1 MPNQWL
7 GRIILL
13 QPQITKPMKILYI
26 ANRVP
31 FPPHGGY
38 PIVVYNS
45 IKGAINEGAEV
56 TLFSLNTNKH
66 YVSVRTLN
74 DPLLDKISFVTCSV
88 NIDVNAWKEVRSV
101 MSKRSHNVYRFYKAA
116 AVSQLRNLLRT
127 NKFDIIQFEG
137 LFVVPYL
144 PLVRQLSDAKVV
156 YRAHNIEYQI
166 WEQQAFAERFPL
178 RKLYLTHLS
187 AKLRQFEFDHM
198 NKFEAVA
205 TLNEADLRELKYQ
218 GCSVRLENISVMLDP
233 DDYKPDGTLA
243 EPLSIF
249 HLGSMDWLPNQ
260 EGLEWFLDHV
270 WDDLVKLNVGLT
282 LHIAGSNISP
292 EIERLADNDIRVY
305 PHLDDAKNFMN
316 SKSIMVVPLQ
326 SGSGMRVKIIEG
338 MAMKKCIIST
348 SLGAEGIRYE
358 HGKNILI
365 ADTAD
370 DFYRYILQCT
380 TDSGLV
386 ERIGEYARLL
396 FERDH
401 HIEPIGRKMM
411 NFYEK
416 LTLE

>member
-1 MPNQWL
+1 M
-7 GRIILL
+7 R
-13 QPQITKPMKILYI
+13 ILYI
-26 ANRVP
+26 TNRVP

-45 IKGAINEGAEV
+45 IKGALNEGAEV

-66 YVSVRTLN
+66 HVSVRTVK
-74 DPLLDKISFVTCSV
+74 DPLLDSISFVTCSI
-88 NIDVNAWKEVRSV
+88 NIDVNAWEEVKSV
-101 MSKRSHNVYRFYKAA
+101 MSKRSPHVFRYYKAA
-116 AVSQLRNLLRT
+116 AISQLKNILRK

-144 PLVRQLSDAKVV
+144 PLIRQLSQAMVV
-156 YRAHNIEYQI
+156 YRAHNIEYRI
-166 WEQQAFAERFPL
+166 WEQQAFAETFPI
-178 RKLYLTHLS
+178 RKFYLTYLS
-187 AKLRQFEFDHM
+187 SQLRQFEFDNM
-198 NKFEAVA
+198 NKFDAVV

-218 GCSVRLENISVMLDP
+218 GCSVRMDNFSVMLDP
-233 DDYKPDGTLA
+233 DDYRPDAAPTEA
-243 EPLSIF
+243 LSIF
-249 HLGSMDWLPNQ
+249 HLGSMEWLPNQ
-260 EGLEWFLDHV
+260 EGLQWFLEHV
-270 WDDLVKLNVGLT
+270 WDDLQKLNVGLT
-282 LHIAGSNISP
+282 FHIAGTNIP
-292 EIERLADNDIRVY
+292 QEIEELADHEIKVY
-305 PHLDDAKNFMN
+305 PHLDDAKSFMN

-396 FERDH
+396 FEKDH
-401 HIEPIGRKMM
+401 HIEPVAKRMM
-411 NFYEK
+411 NFYQK
-416 LTLE
+416 LTLQ

>member
-178 RKLYLTHLS
+178 RKLYLTYLS

-218 GCSVRLENISVMLDP
+218 GCSVRMENISVMLDP
-233 DDYKPDGTLA
+233 DDYKPDGTSA

>member
-1 MPNQWL
+1 
-7 GRIILL
+7 
-13 QPQITKPMKILYI
+13 MKILYI
-26 ANRVP
+26 TNRVP

-45 IKGAINEGAEV
+45 IKGALNEGAEV

-66 YVSVRTLN
+66 YVAVRNLT
-74 DPLLDKISFVTCSV
+74 DPLLDKISFVTCSI
-88 NIDVNAWKEVRSV
+88 NIDVNAWEEVKSV
-101 MSKRSHNVYRFYKAA
+101 MSKRSPNVFRFYRAG
-116 AVSQLRNLLRT
+116 AVSQLKSILQRNQ
-127 NKFDIIQFEG
+127 FDIIQFEG

-144 PLVRQLSDAKVV
+144 PLIRQLSQAKVV

-166 WEQQAFAERFPL
+166 WEHLAVAEKSPI
-178 RKLYLTHLS
+178 RKLYLTYLS
-187 AKLRQFEFDHM
+187 AKLRHFESDNMNNFD
-198 NKFEAVA
+198 AVV
-205 TLNEADLRELKYQ
+205 TFNEADLRELKYQ
-218 GCSVRLENISVMLDP
+218 GCNACMENFSVMLDP
-233 DDYKPDGTLA
+233 DDYLPQSGLA

-249 HLGSMDWLPNQ
+249 HLGSMDWMPNL
-260 EGLEWFLDHV
+260 EGLEWFIDHV
-270 WDDLVKLNVGLT
+270 WDDLEKLNVGLT
-282 LHIAGSNISP
+282 FHIAGNHMPP
-292 EIERLADNDIRVY
+292 EIMEISDDVIKVY
-305 PHLDDAKNFMN
+305 PDLDDAKQFMN

-396 FERDH
+396 FEKDH
-401 HIEPIGRKMM
+401 HIQSASKRIMD
-411 NFYEK
+411 FYQR
-416 LTLE
+416 LILQ

>member
-1 MPNQWL
+1 
-7 GRIILL
+7 
-13 QPQITKPMKILYI
+13 MKILYI
-26 ANRVP
+26 TNRVP

-45 IKGAINEGAEV
+45 IKGAVNEGVEV
-56 TLFSLNTNKH
+56 TLFSLNINQH
-66 YVSVRTLN
+66 YVAVRNLK
-74 DPLLDKISFVTCSV
+74 DPLLDHISFVTCSI
-88 NIDVNAWKEVRSV
+88 NIDVNAWDEVRSV
-101 MSKRSHNVYRFYKAA
+101 MSKKSNNIFRFYKAA
-116 AVSQLRNLLRT
+116 AVSQLQSILRK
-127 NKFDIIQFEG
+127 NQFDIIQFEG
-137 LFVVPYL
+137 LFVGPYL
-144 PLVRQLSDAKVV
+144 PVVRQLSQAKVV

-166 WEQQAFAERFPL
+166 WEQQAIAERSPI
-178 RKLYLTHLS
+178 RKFYLTYIS
-187 AKLRQFEFDHM
+187 QKLRGFEFDNM
-198 NKFEAVA
+198 NKFDAVV

-218 GCSVRLENISVMLDP
+218 GCHARMANFSVMLDP
-233 DDYKPDGTLA
+233 EDYRPQPGQA
-243 EPLSIF
+243 ESLSIF
-249 HLGSMDWLPNQ
+249 HLGSMDWTPNM

-270 WDDLVKLNVGLT
+270 WNDLEQLNVGLT
-282 LHIAGSNISP
+282 FHIAGNNIPP
-292 EIERLADNDIRVY
+292 EIKELADDAIKVY
-305 PHLDDAKNFMN
+305 PDLDDAKEFMN
-316 SKSIMVVPLQ
+316 SKSIMIVPLK

-401 HIEPIGRKMM
+401 SIKAGTARMM
-411 NFYEK
+411 DFYQI
-416 LTLE
+416 LTRQ

>member
-1 MPNQWL
+1 M
-7 GRIILL
+7 
-13 QPQITKPMKILYI
+13 
-26 ANRVP
+26 
-31 FPPHGGY
+31 
-38 PIVVYNS
+38 VYNS
-45 IKGAINEGAEV
+45 IKGALNEAADV

-66 YVSVRTLN
+66 YVYVRTLK
-74 DPLLDKISFVTCSV
+74 DPLLDKVSFVTCSV
-88 NIDVNAWKEVRSV
+88 NIDVNAWEDIKSV
-101 MSKRSHNVYRFYKAA
+101 MSKRSPRVFRYYKGAA
-116 AVSQLRNLLRT
+116 ISQLKNILRK

-144 PLVRQLSDAKVV
+144 PLVRQLSEAVVV
-156 YRAHNIEYQI
+156 YRAHNIEYRI
-166 WEQQAFAERFPL
+166 WEQQAVAETFPL
-178 RKLYLTHLS
+178 RKLYLSYLS
-187 AKLRQFEFDHM
+187 SQLRKFEFDNM
-198 NKFEAVA
+198 NKFDAVV

-218 GCSVRLENISVMLDP
+218 GCSVRMENFSVMLDP
-233 DDYKPDGTLA
+233 EDYRPDTAPA
-243 EPLSIF
+243 EALSIF
-249 HLGSMDWLPNQ
+249 HLGSMEWLPNQ
-260 EGLEWFLDHV
+260 QGLEWFLEHV
-270 WDDLVKLNVGLT
+270 WDDLRKLNVGLT
-282 LHIAGSNISP
+282 FHIAGTNIP
-292 EIERLADNDIRVY
+292 QEIKELSDHEIKVY

-396 FERDH
+396 FEKDH
-401 HIEPIGRKMM
+401 HIEPVAKRMM
-411 NFYEK
+411 NFYQK
-416 LTLE
+416 LTLQ

>member
-1 MPNQWL
+1 
-7 GRIILL
+7 
-13 QPQITKPMKILYI
+13 MKILYI

-31 FPPHGGY
+31 FPANGGY

-45 IKGAINEGAEV
+45 IKGALGEGAEV
-56 TLFSLNTNKH
+56 TLFALNTNKH
-66 YVSVRTLN
+66 FVSLRGLN
-74 DPLLDKISFVTCSV
+74 DPLLESISFVTCSV
-88 NIDVNAWKEVRSV
+88 NIDVNAWEEVKSV
-101 MSKRSHNVYRFYKAA
+101 MSKKSHNVFRFYKGA
-116 AVSQLRNLLRT
+116 AVSQLRNLLRK
-127 NKFDIIQFEG
+127 NKFDVIQFEG

-144 PLVRQLSDAKVV
+144 PLIRQLSEAKLV

-166 WEQQAFAERFPL
+166 WEQQAFAEKFPL
-178 RKLYLTHLS
+178 RKLYLNYLS
-187 AKLRQFEFDHM
+187 AKLRRFEFDNM
-198 NKFEAVA
+198 NKFDAVA

-218 GCSVRLENISVMLDP
+218 GCSVRMENFSVMLDP
-233 DDYKPDGTLA
+233 EEYKPDTTST
-243 EPLSIF
+243 ESLSIF
-249 HLGSMDWLPNQ
+249 HLGSMEWLPNQ

-270 WDDLVKLNVGLT
+270 WTDLEKLNVGLT
-282 LHIAGSNISP
+282 LHIAGSNIPP
-292 EIERLADNDIRVY
+292 EIEDLADNDILVY
-305 PHLDDAKNFMN
+305 PHLADAKQFMN
-316 SKSIMVVPLQ
+316 SKSIMVVPLL

-370 DFYRYILQCT
+370 DFYRYILQCA

-401 HIEPIGRKMM
+401 HIEPISRKMM

-416 LTLE
+416 LILE

>member
-1 MPNQWL
+1 
-7 GRIILL
+7 
-13 QPQITKPMKILYI
+13 MKILYI

-31 FPPHGGY
+31 FPPNGGY

-45 IKGAINEGAEV
+45 IKGAISEGAEV

-66 YVSVRTLN
+66 FVSLRSLN
-74 DPLLDKISFVTCSV
+74 DPLLDSITFVTCSA
-88 NIDVNAWKEVRSV
+88 NIDVSAWEEVKSA
-101 MSKRSHNVYRFYKAA
+101 MSRRSHNVFRFYKAA
-116 AVSQLRNLLRT
+116 AVSQLKNLLRKD
-127 NKFDIIQFEG
+127 KFDVIQFEG

-144 PLVRQLSDAKVV
+144 PLIRQLSDAKVV

-166 WEQQAFAERFPL
+166 WEQQAFAEKFPL
-178 RKLYLTHLS
+178 RKLYLNYLS
-187 AKLRQFEFDHM
+187 AKLRQFEFDNM
-198 NKFEAVA
+198 NKFDGIA

-218 GCSVRLENISVMLDP
+218 GCSVRMENVSVMLDP
-233 DDYKPDGTLA
+233 EDYKPDTGAA
-243 EPLSIF
+243 EALSLF
-249 HLGSMDWLPNQ
+249 HLGSMDWLPNR

-270 WDDLVKLNVGLT
+270 WNDLEKLNVGLT
-282 LHIAGSNISP
+282 LHVAGSNIPP
-292 EIERLADNDIRVY
+292 EIEELADNDIMVY
-305 PHLDDAKNFMN
+305 PHLEDAKAFMN

-370 DFYRYILQCT
+370 DFYRYILQCA

-401 HIEPIGRKMM
+401 HIEPIARKMM
-411 NFYEK
+411 NFYGK
-416 LTLE
+416 LIAE